1 MLFLLV
7 MDPLKLLFQ
16 KAQQN
21 YLLQKLSPS
30 FDALRISMNEDDAV
44 VFLHPNEQE
53 LQVTDCILQIFGQ
66 ASGLMTNMAK
76 TQYYHIQCEQVNM

>member
-1 MLFLLV
+1 
-7 MDPLKLLFQ
+7 
-16 KAQQN
+16 
-21 YLLQKLSPS
+21 
-30 FDALRISMNEDDAV
+30 MNEDDAV

-66 ASGLMTNMAK
+66 ANGLMTNMAK